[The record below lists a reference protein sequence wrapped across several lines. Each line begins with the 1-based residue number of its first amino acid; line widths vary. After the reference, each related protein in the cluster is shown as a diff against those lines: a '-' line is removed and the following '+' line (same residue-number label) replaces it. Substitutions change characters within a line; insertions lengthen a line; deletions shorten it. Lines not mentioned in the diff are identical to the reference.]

1 MTREQQERE
10 IKTIKSRKVIINLS
24 DADCDRLT
32 KVCGQHG
39 LTVGEL
45 IENFIGDL
53 VGGTHSNG
61 SDERDYADAWL
72 ESCFKY
78 PEETLLKWL
87 IDNLSIDVKEF
98 LDLIDNI
105 EIAKIDLE
113 EYEKDPSGWDEKAI
127 EFLKIDLEEWEE
139 ELADYKSLY
148 MEESPEA
155 DWENEIENVKNWFD
169 QSEEF
174 KEEVKQPDEKE
185 KKEAILPP
193 VMRHKI

>member
-87 IDNLSIDVKEF
+87 IDNLSIDVEEF

-113 EYEKDPSGWDEKAI
+113 EYEKDPSGWDEEAI

-155 DWENEIENVKNWFD
+155 DWENEIEKVKNWFD

-185 KKEAILPP
+185 KKEDIQIQPG
-193 VMRHKI
+193 RI